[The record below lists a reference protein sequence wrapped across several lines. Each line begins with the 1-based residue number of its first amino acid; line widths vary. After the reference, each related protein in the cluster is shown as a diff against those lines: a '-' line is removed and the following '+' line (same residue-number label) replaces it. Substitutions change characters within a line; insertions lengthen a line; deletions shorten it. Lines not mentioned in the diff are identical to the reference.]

1 MVPGSLYSTDL
12 DGAMRRW
19 LGVFTMTSAHD
30 LCPAADLKRTGLK
43 TPPLQGR
50 QPFPRVGQS
59 DGVAAC
65 DTFAGELLGEIA
77 DEEIHGTGGGGVID
91 LGEKFG
97 GEDLGL
103 HHGDSGSKTVGVVG
117 AERRARGAIRGP
129 MIRIDQHVTALGAGV
144 LVVALRIGMLFW
156 GHSEGPPPVRVT
168 GVGGVRIF

>member
-1 MVPGSLYSTDL
+1 
-12 DGAMRRW
+12 MRRW

-30 LCPAADLKRTGLK
+30 LCPAADLNRTGLK

-59 DGVAAC
+59 DSIAAC
-65 DTFAGELLGEIA
+65 DTFAGEL
-77 DEEIHGTGGGGVID
+77 

-103 HHGDSGSKTVGVVG
+103 HHGDSGSETVGVVG

-168 GVGGVRIF
+168 GVGGVRTF